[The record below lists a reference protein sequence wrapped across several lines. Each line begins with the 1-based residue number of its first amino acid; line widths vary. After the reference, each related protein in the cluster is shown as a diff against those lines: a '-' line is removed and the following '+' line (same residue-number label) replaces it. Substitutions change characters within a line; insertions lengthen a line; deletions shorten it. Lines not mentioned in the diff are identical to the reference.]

1 MISEEILK
9 QRKTGLGSSDIAAI
23 LGLSKYKS
31 PLDVYLDKT
40 GDDTDNI
47 SNELI
52 YWGNRMEPIIADEYS
67 RRKGVELIEPTE
79 IVRHHEKD
87 FLIANVDRLT
97 VDGAGIIECKTAS
110 AFIASTWGDE
120 GTDQI
125 PDAYLLQV
133 AHQSKVYE
141 SRGIQFVDIA
151 VLIGGN
157 DFRIYRYIPNA
168 DLESR
173 IEAAATSF
181 WNNHVLKKIPP
192 APRTEKDFK
201 TLYPQDNMNDVVAD
215 NDAINVLNNLK
226 NVRHEIELLSKKE
239 EEYKN
244 HVKLLIANAS
254 RLVDDAGRKLATWT
268 TQNTQR
274 FDSTT
279 FKKSYPEM
287 YNDFCKTTE
296 SRVLRIS

>member
-1 MISEEILK
+1 MISEEILR

-23 LGLSKYKS
+23 LGISKYKS
-31 PLDVYLDKT
+31 PLDVYLDKM
-40 GDDTDNI
+40 GDSAENI

-52 YWGNRMEPIIADEYS
+52 YWGNRMEPIIAEEYS

-79 IVRHHEKD
+79 IVRHHKKD

-97 VDGAGIIECKTAS
+97 VDGSGIIECKTAS
-110 AFIASTWGDE
+110 AFIASTWGEE
-120 GTDQI
+120 GTDQV

-141 SRGIQFVDIA
+141 SRGIRFVDIA

-157 DFRIYRYIPNA
+157 DFRIHRYTPNKE
-168 DLESR
+168 LEDR
-173 IEAAATSF
+173 IESAATSF
-181 WNNHVLKKIPP
+181 WNDHVLKKIPP
-192 APRTEKDFK
+192 APRTEKDLK
-201 TLYPQDNMNDVVAD
+201 TLYPQDNMNDAVAD

-226 NVRHEIELLSKKE
+226 NIRHEIELLSKKE

-244 HVKLLIANAS
+244 HVKILMANAS
-254 RLVDDAGRKLATWT
+254 RLVDDTGRKLATWT